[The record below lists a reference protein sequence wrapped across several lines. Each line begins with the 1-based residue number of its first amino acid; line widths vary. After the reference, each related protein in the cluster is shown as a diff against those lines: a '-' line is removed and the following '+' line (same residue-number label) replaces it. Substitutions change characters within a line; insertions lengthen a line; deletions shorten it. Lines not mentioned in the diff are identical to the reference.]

1 MSVADDHHGPGPR
14 SDEDVADWV
23 RGLGL
28 DGIVDVHVH
37 FLPERVLRKVWAY
50 FDDAEKHYGLRWP
63 VYYRLP
69 QPERLAVLRSLGVRA
84 FAPLVYPHKP
94 DMAEW
99 LNTWVREFAA
109 DVPEAVPTATLF
121 PEPSVATYVEEALT
135 AGVRCFKAHVQVGAY
150 DPRDA
155 ALDLAWGLIADAGVP
170 VVVHCGHGPLR
181 GEHTGIEVF
190 EQVLNRHPRLVAVLA
205 HAGMPEYD
213 AALELV
219 RRYPNVHLDTTM
231 VGVPFTEG
239 FMPMPAAWPSRL
251 VDIADRV
258 VLGTDFPNIPYSYAT
273 QLRAVA
279 SWAESHPGLGQP
291 FLRAVLHDTP
301 SRLLRQA
308 PASGTGRG

>member
-1 MSVADDHHGPGPR
+1 MSLAADRDEPGPR
-14 SDEDVADWV
+14 TDEEVAGWV

-28 DGIVDVHVH
+28 PGLVDVHVH

-50 FDDAEKHYGLRWP
+50 FDNAEEHYGMRWP

-69 QPERLAVLRSLGVRA
+69 QTERLAVLRSLGVRT

-99 LNTWVREFAA
+99 LNAWAREFAA

-121 PEPSVATYVEEALT
+121 PEPSVVDYVGEALA
-135 AGVRCFKAHVQVGAY
+135 AGVRCFKAHVQVGDY
-150 DPRDA
+150 DPRDTT
-155 ALDLAWGLIADAGVP
+155 LDRAWGLIADAGVP

-181 GEHTGIEVF
+181 GAYTGIEVF
-190 EQVLNRHPRLVAVLA
+190 EQVLVRHPRLVTVLA
-205 HAGMPEYD
+205 HSGMPEYD
-213 AALELV
+213 AALALAQ
-219 RRYPNVHLDTTM
+219 RYPNVYLDTTM
-231 VGVPFTEG
+231 VGVPFTEE
-239 FMPMPAAWPSRL
+239 FMPMPDDWPSRL
-251 VDIADRV
+251 ADVADRV

-279 SWAESHPGLGQP
+279 GWAESHPGLGRS

-301 SRLLRQA
+301 SRLLR
-308 PASGTGRG
+308 PLRASGARHA